1 MKPYLRS
8 YAVLSGFVRQTQLK
22 TVLSCKLYNSV
33 LAGPSFTV
41 TNLCDSRQSTE
52 PSLQS
57 MTPLFPQL
65 MTVKQLGADCNWNI
79 SVKLQDKST
88 LLQPL
93 APPLMYA
100 CPLLSLDAH
109 GSYLSLSG
117 TSGKQR
123 CHTGSLLDY
132 PHCVSLWPLSSRDD
146 TGSSSQGADLTHS
159 PQSTATSHMPASS
172 VIPTQH

>member
-1 MKPYLRS
+1 MSSLKLCNKSVS
-8 YAVLSGFVRQTQLK
+8 YCRLSFI
-22 TVLSCKLYNSV
+22 
-33 LAGPSFTV
+33 V
-41 TNLCDSRQSTE
+41 TNLCDSRQYTE
-52 PSLQS
+52 PSPQQS
-57 MTPLFPQL
+57 MTPLLAEL
-65 MTVKQLGADCNWNI
+65 MTLKQRGGGCNWNI
-79 SVKLQDKST
+79 SLKLQDKST
-88 LLQPL
+88 LLQPP

-100 CPLLSLDAH
+100 CPLLSLGAH

-159 PQSTATSHMPASS
+159 PQSTATSHMPASP
-172 VIPTQH
+172 VILTQH